1 MKDALRSGDLF
12 VPKSKQHVSFWD
24 LMLNPHRWED
34 TREAAYEDLQ
44 QPFKDQ
50 VKAQLILQFH
60 QSVGEAEKRFGLD
73 TFADIKDGNLKLKR
87 DDKAE
92 IPETVKKLQKVID
105 ASMPTIRIEELLME
119 VDRKPISPVTL
130 FRYSN
135 TTPGRRTSTKR

>member
-1 MKDALRSGDLF
+1 
-12 VPKSKQHVSFWD
+12 
-24 LMLNPHRWED
+24 MLNPHRWED
-34 TREAAYEDLQ
+34 TREAAYQDLQ

-60 QSVGEAEKRFGLD
+60 QSVGEADKRFGLD

-92 IPETVKKLQKVID
+92 IPEAVKILQKVID
-105 ASMPTIRIEELLME
+105 ASMPTIRIEETA
-119 VDRKPISPVTL
+119 DGGGQGKPISPGIL
-130 FRYSN
+130 SQCSN